1 MSQPPNIRYFFEPAA
16 DDPHARFPCGTCQ
29 RVVGERN
36 KAIQCEVLVRR
47 MGHAL
52 LGNAFH
58 SLFETD
64 LGSLVCGLKRVIDR
78 FLKKSPQMPFWA
90 LFCPGGQ
97 NRGSKR
103 GNNC

>member
-1 MSQPPNIRYFFEPAA
+1 MRPDLTSGRPDIQ
-16 DDPHARFPCGTCQ
+16 
-29 RVVGERN
+29 VVRH
-36 KAIQCEVLVRR
+36 

-90 LFCPGGQ
+90 LFRPGGQ
-97 NRGSKR
+97 KRGSKR
-103 GNNC
+103 GKNCYMCLK